1 MLRFAAKNAF
11 RRKSIA
17 ILALIGVA
25 IGASLMTAMA
35 SLSATITDQT
45 NTFAQANLDS
55 IRVQQLGQLYY
66 NSRINLS
73 ELYSITQIDHID
85 AYSAQVIQQVIV
97 AGGTTF
103 SPQLVGVNIEN
114 DTETDGVTSKISL
127 GRVFQDDN
135 ECIISEATANWVDV
149 EIGDELPFLTPSLD
163 WCNLTIVGVYEGFT
177 FFGIISIYTTLDTAR
192 QFKTNFTNDTY
203 SILLIK
209 SDIPD
214 NVKYIADEIGRISEE
229 ENLGLEA
236 VSPEE
241 QLEIA
246 TEFTGTINI
255 VVLAISV
262 IAGIAGGMS
271 IVVAMLMSV
280 IDRMKEFATL
290 KATGW
295 QNSDVVKDIVY
306 ESLIVTLVGG
316 TVGFGLG
323 AVFLQL
329 VQLFAAVILNP
340 LRPSVFLQI
349 TLFVIVMGI
358 IGGIYP
364 AYKVSKAS
372 PVEILRGE

>member
-316 TVGFGLG
+316 MVGFGLG
-323 AVFLQL
+323 VVFLQL

>member
-25 IGASLMTAMA
+25 IGVSLMTAMA

-66 NSRINLS
+66 NSRFNLTKS
-73 ELYSITQIDHID
+73 YNVTQIDHID

-97 AGGTTF
+97 AGGSAF
-103 SPQLVGVNIEN
+103 NPQLVGVSIEN
-114 DTETDGVTSKISL
+114 DTATDGVTSKISR
-127 GRVFQDDN
+127 GRVFQN
-135 ECIISEATANWVDV
+135 GKECIISEATANWVDL
-149 EIGDELPFLTPSLD
+149 EIGDELPFITPSLD

-177 FFGIISIYTTLDTAR
+177 FFGIISVYTTLETAR
-192 QFKTNFTNDTY
+192 QFKTDFGNDTY

-209 SDIPD
+209 SDIPA
-214 NVKYIADEIGRISEE
+214 NVKNIADEIDRISEE

-236 VSPEE
+236 VLPEE

-262 IAGIAGGMS
+262 IAGVAGGMS

-280 IDRMKEFATL
+280 IERMKEFATL

-295 QNSDVVKDIVY
+295 QNIDVVKDIMY
-306 ESLIVTLVGG
+306 ESLIVTIAGG
-316 TVGFGLG
+316 VVGFALGLI
-323 AVFLQL
+323 FLQL
-329 VQLFAAVILNP
+329 VQLLAAVVLNP
-340 LRPSVFLQI
+340 LRPSIFLQI
-349 TLFVIVMGI
+349 ALFVIVMGI

-364 AYKVSKAS
+364 AYKVSKTS